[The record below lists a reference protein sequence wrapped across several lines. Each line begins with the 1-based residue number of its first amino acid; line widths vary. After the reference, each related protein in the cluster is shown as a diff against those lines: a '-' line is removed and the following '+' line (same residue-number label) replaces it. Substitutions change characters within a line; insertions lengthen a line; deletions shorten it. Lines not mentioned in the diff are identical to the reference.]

1 MLSNSNKCTL
11 LPIVN
16 EVNLNLITIEFSDAH
31 VWSYINLV
39 FPDQKQPTEMFKIS
53 QNSLENTF
61 AKVFFLIKLQP
72 WACNFFKN

>member
-16 EVNLNLITIEFSDAH
+16 EINLNLITIEFSDAY